1 MSRIAISLFGRLA
14 VSRDGDLL
22 TGLEAG
28 KVQELFAYILI
39 NRDGQHLREALASL
53 LWGEVSTAQSK
64 KYLRQTLWQ
73 LQVALES
80 GHSATDAPILLINP
94 EWLRVN
100 PGSEFV
106 LDIAIFEEAFA
117 LARDTPSQALT
128 NEQIE
133 RLEDAVDLYKGEL
146 LEGCYQGIP
155 GARPM
160 RCTSTMTRYT
170 ICLGAFELPHNVA
183 KVTPTSC
190 SIVCAAPVTPGSC
203 SPRSKSTATALFSG
217 STTVPAGASWSR

>member
-128 NEQIE
+128 NRSSGSRMRSISTK
-133 RLEDAVDLYKGEL
+133 VSCWKGA
-146 LEGCYQGIP
+146 IRAFP
-155 GARPM
+155 GPGR
-160 RCTSTMTRYT
+160 
-170 ICLGAFELPHNVA
+170 
-183 KVTPTSC
+183 
-190 SIVCAAPVTPGSC
+190 CAA
-203 SPRSKSTATALFSG
+203 RQQ
-217 STTVPAGASWSR
+217 